1 MESPP
6 FFLMVYY
13 SRGCQGQ
20 YARMLQVKLAR
31 LHVVELVAH
40 EVNVERRYNIRR
52 AGDAADFTVLRVSDA
67 GQEVDQAAGD
77 VLVRLLQIHEH
88 GAAITQMVGD
98 LGRELK
104 LLGCDE
110 HDLELAAAVE
120 VDDFVGHAAV
130 AAGGVARRGA
140 LGALSPARRPGR
152 RG

>member
-20 YARMLQVKLAR
+20 YARMLQMKLAR

-40 EVNVERRYNIRR
+40 EVDVERRDDIRR
-52 AGDAADFTVLRVSDA
+52 AGDAADLAVLRVGDA

-88 GAAITQMVGD
+88 GAAIAQMVGD

-104 LLGCDE
+104 LLGRDE

-120 VDDFVGHAAV
+120 VDDLVGHAAV

-152 RG
+152 RV